1 MDEAERQTHDME
13 RDLPEGAE
21 DERWSV
27 DETSRRIANLLFLF
41 TTTRRPVPTRDIVC
55 DSDLGY
61 GSGNVES
68 DMRKFRRD
76 RDALARRGCFI
87 VQAGAHA
94 AAENEESSWELDRKR
109 TYASVPS
116 LPADDLILLIRAIDI
131 ELEGDHAPYRHRVH
145 QVRATLKHVLIAA
158 GGAADGAYAGPEA
171 DGATAVALWSAFAA
185 GKRARFQYRN
195 AAGERREREVEQ
207 YGFFTRGDTSY
218 MVGRDVLKDGC
229 PVRTFNL
236 DRVEQVRAPKGS
248 YTVPEDFDVKSY
260 LVHPFEIGGGTSEG
274 IAFLIPASFAR
285 GEVGRITMGKGSLE
299 DVGEEGWLWR
309 VQAADVEAAA
319 RFSIEQGIVPV
330 APEELVSCWNDIV
343 QKAVDANEP

>member
-131 ELEGDHAPYRHRVH
+131 ARRRSRSGPRSPRASAHGSSTATRRGSAGSARSSSTASSREGTPP
-145 QVRATLKHVLIAA
+145 T
-158 GGAADGAYAGPEA
+158 
-171 DGATAVALWSAFAA
+171 W
-185 GKRARFQYRN
+185 
-195 AAGERREREVEQ
+195 
-207 YGFFTRGDTSY
+207 
-218 MVGRDVLKDGC
+218 
-229 PVRTFNL
+229 
-236 DRVEQVRAPKGS
+236 
-248 YTVPEDFDVKSY
+248 
-260 LVHPFEIGGGTSEG
+260 
-274 IAFLIPASFAR
+274 
-285 GEVGRITMGKGSLE
+285 
-299 DVGEEGWLWR
+299 
-309 VQAADVEAAA
+309 
-319 RFSIEQGIVPV
+319 
-330 APEELVSCWNDIV
+330 
-343 QKAVDANEP
+343 